1 MPIEER
7 RQAGDHFANPETM
20 GQRDPQHA
28 AQFARAAR
36 DVIGLVERG
45 EKWLDPRE
53 IRRDQR
59 RAFTAAR
66 L

>member
-1 MPIEER
+1 
-7 RQAGDHFANPETM
+7 M